1 MNDSDAIANRKRTT
15 TDPIDNVNRK
25 SDDQFIEEHLCPS
38 DLPWTSWTHPGTR
51 IQYSLHLVGAGGL
64 SSADLDSC
72 FHLIEETSRAHYESS
87 TVGWKPATKL
97 TEMKTPELRY
107 ILVKDPAGVVRGFTS
122 LMPTYEEGE
131 PVIYCY
137 EIHLKPELQRTGLGS
152 LLMSFLE
159 SIASRT
165 PTVEKVM
172 LTCFLSNPKAL
183 AFYKSSGFAEDP
195 ISPVPRKLRY
205 GREFVPDYVI
215 MSKKVESKVAPGS
228 ASSSHR
234 LDYVDA
240 EVD

>member
-1 MNDSDAIANRKRTT
+1 MN
-15 TDPIDNVNRK
+15 
-25 SDDQFIEEHLCPS
+25 F
-38 DLPWTSWTHPGTR
+38 
-51 IQYSLHLVGAGGL
+51 LVDVCAL
-64 SSADLDSC
+64 
-72 FHLIEETSRAHYESS
+72 
-87 TVGWKPATKL
+87 
-97 TEMKTPELRY
+97 
-107 ILVKDPAGVVRGFTS
+107 
-122 LMPTYEEGE
+122 
-131 PVIYCY
+131 
-137 EIHLKPELQRTGLGS
+137 RTGLGS